1 MAGFDCLLETEQGF
15 LSAARAG
22 TADGLV
28 SEELEGA
35 RDQFAVE
42 ALADDD
48 GCAGA
53 TEIKRA
59 GQDALVPEAKDFGSC
74 SSAEGER
81 RCAKFGDGLETP
93 GATDDREQSPNEAR
107 DHGQDDPLAQRE
119 LWPCGDLFGAFS
131 GHSVDFTAAARNL
144 RFAARS
150 AA

>member
-28 SEELEGA
+28 SEELKGA

-53 TEIKRA
+53 TEIKCA
-59 GQDALVPEAKDFGSC
+59 GQNALVPEAEDFC
-74 SSAEGER
+74 ACASAKGK
-81 RCAKFGDGLETP
+81 RCGAKFGNGFKAP
-93 GATDDREQSPNEAR
+93 GATDEREQSPDEAR
-107 DHGQDDPLAQRE
+107 DHGQDDPLAQ
-119 LWPCGDLFGAFS
+119 
-131 GHSVDFTAAARNL
+131 
-144 RFAARS
+144 
-150 AA
+150 